1 MVAVNI
7 GIELDLICL
16 IVVNIWSGQVY
27 VKQGTRTILKLKLW
41 FVTPLY
47 LDELLMK
54 FEVNISHST
63 SDIVCTLWWE
73 MKTPTHSRVIV
84 KNHIYH
90 KGKPDLHS
98 TLVISNSLSEWIQDS
113 AYVKLAYLS
122 YLLAKFVMEYRV
134 HNMSRRVLCI

>member
-1 MVAVNI
+1 LVAVNI

-63 SDIVCTLWWE
+63 SDIVCTLW
-73 MKTPTHSRVIV
+73 
-84 KNHIYH
+84 
-90 KGKPDLHS
+90 
-98 TLVISNSLSEWIQDS
+98 
-113 AYVKLAYLS
+113 
-122 YLLAKFVMEYRV
+122 
-134 HNMSRRVLCI
+134 